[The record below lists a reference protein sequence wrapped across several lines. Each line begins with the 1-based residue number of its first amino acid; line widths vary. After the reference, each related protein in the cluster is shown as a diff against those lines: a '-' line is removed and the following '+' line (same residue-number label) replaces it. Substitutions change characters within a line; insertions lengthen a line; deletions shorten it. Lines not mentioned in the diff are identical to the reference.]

1 MLKKTSLLLLMS
13 CTVAI
18 STQPQGSASAA
29 VSPSSTIQT
38 ATQAGTVG
46 TQNKASSST
55 PALVTPGSP
64 ALAIPPAIQAALKIE
79 TIAEQA
85 ILIDHK
91 TGIVLFEKN
100 ADQLVHPSSMTKL
113 LTAYMMFKLI
123 KSGTIQL
130 DSMIQVSQAAWKMG
144 GSKMFLSL
152 DSQVSV
158 EDLLRG
164 IIIQSGN
171 DACVAAAEGTMGTEQ
186 VFAAAM
192 TQLAHEWGAKNST
205 FKNASG
211 WPDPEHLTTVRD
223 LSIILRHI
231 IDDYPQYHHIFQQR
245 EYIYNNIRQYNRN
258 PLLYKNV
265 NCDVGKTGFTDR
277 GGYGLAASATENNM
291 RVDMVINGTPNNAKR
306 SEEAVKLMTWALKTF
321 DTYTIYRKG
330 QLVETAPVW
339 LGTEDVVPLTVLE
352 DCVITVPRVA
362 YKDIKVEIRYNS
374 PIEAPLSKN
383 TEVGHVILS
392 APTLS
397 TPIQIPLVAAAPI
410 DRAGFLKK
418 ISLSIRYLIWGKTS

>member
-1 MLKKTSLLLLMS
+1 MLQKTCFLLLMF

-18 STQPQGSASAA
+18 SAQQQGSPPIAVSSTPITQPLTTG
-29 VSPSSTIQT
+29 
-38 ATQAGTVG
+38 G
-46 TQNKASSST
+46 TQNKAPLSST
-55 PALVTPGSP
+55 ASAAPAP
-64 ALAIPPAIQAALKIE
+64 AIPPAIQAALKIE
-79 TIAEQA
+79 TLAEQA

-123 KSGTIQL
+123 KGGTIQL

-291 RVDMVINGTPNNAKR
+291 RVDMVINGAPNNAKR
-306 SEEAVKLMTWALKTF
+306 SEEAIKLMTWALKTF

-374 PIEAPLSKN
+374 PIEAPILKN

-397 TPIQIPLVAAAPI
+397 TPIQVPLVTAVPI